1 MFHPTFLLQDPNEN
15 HDAPDEQLME
25 AVEDNLYPIDEEV
38 QIIYLVSMCFHLC
51 FQTFTCK

>member
-38 QIIYLVSMCFHLC
+38 QIIYLVSMCCHLC